1 MEWNQDVNPSSLVLS
16 ATHSTGHS
24 SSSSSSHKGHEGELE
39 KVLRSSRMLKDREQ
53 LRKAFPAGADFISK
67 WTPGGPRK
75 ARGSGVGK
83 GRLFYPGI
91 SGHQTNYRAA
101 AQNKHVAKPGES
113 SPQDTVPVTWVT
125 QPADKSREER
135 GMRHY

>member
-16 ATHSTGHS
+16 ATLSTGHS

-53 LRKAFPAGADFISK
+53 LQKAFPAGADFISK

-75 ARGSGVGK
+75 AQEV
-83 GRLFYPGI
+83 
-91 SGHQTNYRAA
+91 
-101 AQNKHVAKPGES
+101 E
-113 SPQDTVPVTWVT
+113 
-125 QPADKSREER
+125 
-135 GMRHY
+135 